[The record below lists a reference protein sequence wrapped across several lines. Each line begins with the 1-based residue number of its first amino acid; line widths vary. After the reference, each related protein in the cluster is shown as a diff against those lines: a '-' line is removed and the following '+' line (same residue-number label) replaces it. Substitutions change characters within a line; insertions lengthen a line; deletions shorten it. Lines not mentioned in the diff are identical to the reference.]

1 MKKILIY
8 SGQDQIGDAIIKL
21 PFLYYLRKEF
31 PSDKIVWMTQLGTV
45 YKKELSIFIND
56 YIDEFYDNTNL
67 NLAPW
72 KKISYNYNLEN
83 DNFDLIIDTQKSVRR
98 TLALNRISSK
108 CFISSSANFLFSSIK
123 PKLIKKNNQY
133 YLNDLL
139 ELLSLYSGNTIKNK
153 FKLEVPDKIKKS
165 LSKFFSI
172 KNKYFGIAPGA
183 GQDNKIWHIENYIKL
198 AKHFQ
203 NEGYKIVIFL
213 GPLEKLMKE
222 KFNSELT
229 NVIYPE
235 DLLKEFNSP
244 QVVMAST
251 NFLKCAVSNDS
262 GTSHML
268 STNLCPLI
276 KLFGPKN
283 SIKFTPDYLNKIM
296 NIKANQFGDN
306 NINNIPV
313 DYVIAQSEKIINLNN

>member
-21 PFLYYLRKEF
+21 PFLHYLRKEF

-67 NLAPW
+67 NLVPW

-123 PKLIKKNNQY
+123 PKQIKKNNQY

-203 NEGYKIVIFL
+203 SEGYKIVIFL

-306 NINNIPV
+306 KINNIPV

>member
-1 MKKILIY
+1 
-8 SGQDQIGDAIIKL
+8 
-21 PFLYYLRKEF
+21 
-31 PSDKIVWMTQLGTV
+31 
-45 YKKELSIFIND
+45 
-56 YIDEFYDNTNL
+56 
-67 NLAPW
+67 
-72 KKISYNYNLEN
+72 
-83 DNFDLIIDTQKSVRR
+83 
-98 TLALNRISSK
+98 
-108 CFISSSANFLFSSIK
+108 
-123 PKLIKKNNQY
+123 
-133 YLNDLL
+133 
-139 ELLSLYSGNTIKNK
+139 
-153 FKLEVPDKIKKS
+153 
-165 LSKFFSI
+165 
-172 KNKYFGIAPGA
+172 
-183 GQDNKIWHIENYIKL
+183 
-198 AKHFQ
+198 
-203 NEGYKIVIFL
+203 
-213 GPLEKLMKE
+213 MKE